1 MFGRL
6 SRHPRRQCAKHTLSP
21 LAAFSL
27 REPHGP
33 VVGEPAQVGGQG
45 EASSSITPF
54 GGPAADLIAV
64 SRRRVRGSLLWAP
77 GPHSVAGPGLAI
89 CNGLPSAKVLPSPRI
104 SQRPT
109 EAESGLKARGIGPPG
124 TNFRLTVPTA
134 DHIVEDG
141 AAGADRPCVEAGL
154 SQEERRKS
162 PVSSLSTLTRT
173 SDGTF
178 AARSRRPV

>member
-1 MFGRL
+1 MRQG
-6 SRHPRRQCAKHTLSP
+6 HPFAPSGIFPPRT
-21 LAAFSL
+21 
-27 REPHGP
+27 PHGL
-33 VVGEPAQVGGQG
+33 VVGEPAQVGSQG

-154 SQEERRKS
+154 SQQERRNS
-162 PVSSLSTLTRT
+162 PVSSFSKTTRT
-173 SDGTF
+173 YYGTF
-178 AARSRRPV
+178 TARSRRPV